1 MIRALQD
8 INLSLKK
15 GDRLGIIGHN
25 GAGKTT
31 LLKAMAGVHPPARG
45 TIKSTGKISPMF
57 NTSLGMDPE
66 DTGYENIN
74 NMGLFYGLDSS
85 EIEKRL
91 PEIEDF
97 CELGSY
103 LHLPVHTYSA
113 GMVVRLTFAVATCVE
128 PEILLLDEGLGA
140 GDARFTERAKQ
151 RVDKLIE
158 QSSLLVVASHS
169 TSWIN
174 TLCNKALLLDQGK
187 QILLGDVEEVL
198 DLYEHFVKDTLDDA
212 KFAGVQFFEDENETV
227 QIDNAKSQ
235 NPTQEPTAQP
245 SLQSIDKLK
254 FEHAPLISNWDE
266 ARYLDLYPDVRDAVA
281 NEDFKSGLFHFLNY
295 GCHQGRTLFQ

>member
-1 MIRALQD
+1 MPNTTTELFLENVSIEFPILNSKSLRNTLFSPRTSEGEVQNIAENERLVIRALQD

-31 LLKAMAGVHPPARG
+31 LLKAMAGVYPPARG

-128 PEILLLDEGLGA
+128 PEILLLMP
-140 GDARFTERAKQ
+140 
-151 RVDKLIE
+151 V
-158 QSSLLVVASHS
+158 
-169 TSWIN
+169 
-174 TLCNKALLLDQGK
+174 
-187 QILLGDVEEVL
+187 
-198 DLYEHFVKDTLDDA
+198 
-212 KFAGVQFFEDENETV
+212 
-227 QIDNAKSQ
+227 SQ
-235 NPTQEPTAQP
+235 KGQN
-245 SLQSIDKLK
+245 
-254 FEHAPLISNWDE
+254 N
-266 ARYLDLYPDVRDAVA
+266 V
-281 NEDFKSGLFHFLNY
+281 
-295 GCHQGRTLFQ
+295 